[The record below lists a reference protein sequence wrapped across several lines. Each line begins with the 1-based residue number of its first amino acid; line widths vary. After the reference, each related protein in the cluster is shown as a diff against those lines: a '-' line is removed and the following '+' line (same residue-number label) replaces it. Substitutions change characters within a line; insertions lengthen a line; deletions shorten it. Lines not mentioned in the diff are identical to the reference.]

1 MAMDIPRK
9 SAARRRRIRRITY
22 TLITVTALAL
32 VTFGLS
38 RLEPAAPSVERS
50 TVWPDIVERG
60 PMVIQV
66 RGPGT
71 LVPEQIRWITAL
83 TGGAVERIV
92 VQPGAEVNPQ
102 TVILELSNPQLEL
115 EALDSK
121 FQVEAAQADYS
132 YLKVSLESQ
141 LLTQQAAAAGVQ
153 ADYSQARLRAQADEQ
168 LLKEGLH
175 SQLDYNI
182 SKTTAEELENRHRIE
197 QKRLDISSE
206 SIEAQLSA
214 QQARI
219 AQLRALY
226 ELKQNQLQALQVRAG
241 VYGVLQA
248 VPVEVG
254 EQVTAGANLAR
265 VAEPQKLKAQLRI
278 PETQAGVVQ
287 LGQVASIDTRNGV
300 IPGRVSRIDPAAQEG
315 TVTVDVALEGDLPRG
330 ARPDLSVDGTIEI
343 ERLDDVLHVGRPAFG
358 QADST
363 ISLFKV
369 LPGTNEAIRTQVQLG
384 RSSVTTI
391 EVIEG
396 LEEGDEVI
404 LSDTSQWDA
413 FDRIQLN

>member
-9 SAARRRRIRRITY
+9 SAARRRRIRRIIY